1 MEHTTARP
9 SDMLSAE
16 SDSISA
22 LTEVINGFRDEREWR
37 QFHNAKDLALS
48 ISLEAA
54 ELLEVFQW
62 KTSEDAVSA
71 HREELLEELS
81 DVVIYCLQLASDLEA
96 NLGEAIVAKLAKNG
110 EKYPV
115 DKAKGTSKK
124 YTEIG

>member
-96 NLGEAIVAKLAKNG
+96 NLGEVIVAKLAKNG

>member
-9 SDMLSAE
+9 SDMFSAE

-71 HREELLEELS
+71 HREDLLEELS

-96 NLGEAIVAKLAKNG
+96 NLGEAILAKLAKNA
-110 EKYPV
+110 EKYPA

>member
-1 MEHTTARP
+1 
-9 SDMLSAE
+9 MLSAE

>member
-81 DVVIYCLQLASDLEA
+81 DVVIYCLQLASDL
-96 NLGEAIVAKLAKNG
+96 KRTLAKPLWRNWRRMV
-110 EKYPV
+110 KN
-115 DKAKGTSKK
+115 TR
-124 YTEIG
+124 

>member
-1 MEHTTARP
+1 MEHTKARP

>member
-1 MEHTTARP
+1 MEHTKARP

-115 DKAKGTSKK
+115 DKAKGTSKR